1 MKKAK
6 AKVMLAVLMAGV
18 LLSGT
23 LIVNADSV
31 YGKVGKYSVA
41 GETYVN
47 TTNSSAYCRTV
58 SSSYDVTTGIDAS
71 YTYIDYEEGDYYITH
86 SFDGGKYGCEV
97 YFNLPTGTY
106 NPISAGAEHSA
117 GYGGE
122 DWWGISSEDF

>member
-1 MKKAK
+1 MKK

-23 LIVNADSV
+23 LIVNASGC
-31 YGKVGKYSVA
+31 YGKVGNYSVA

-47 TTNSSAYCRTV
+47 TSSGSAYCRTV
-58 SSSYDVTTGIDAS
+58 SSSYDVTTGIDAWYS
-71 YTYIDYEEGDYYITH
+71 YYDYESGDGYITH

-97 YFNLPTGTY
+97 NFHLPGGTY
-106 NPISAGAEHSA
+106 YPDAAGAEHSA

-122 DWWGISSEDF
+122 DWWGISSEEF